1 MRFALVALPKK
12 GALNAI
18 NHHPFNSF
26 WAAGMSASV
35 AAQPTPARHTET
47 TSGTAAE
54 PHVPAFSWQYRA
66 TPAHSAA
73 VAARTGTVGGLAA
86 VGGLAGE
93 ALRRRAMGSLSLSL
107 ARRYLI
113 HTEVMKEP
121 SLALC
126 TGL

>member
-1 MRFALVALPKK
+1 MFAGK
-12 GALNAI
+12 
-18 NHHPFNSF
+18 
-26 WAAGMSASV
+26 
-35 AAQPTPARHTET
+35 
-47 TSGTAAE
+47 
-54 PHVPAFSWQYRA
+54 
-66 TPAHSAA
+66 HSAA
-73 VAARTGTVGGLAA
+73 VAASTAPVGGLAA

-126 TGL
+126 TLACRKRLAAALRRVNRRRST